1 MRHEGD
7 PSGGDPASKVSKVS
21 EALAIAYR
29 IPFLLSKSISLHR
42 ECLCVRTKRNGT
54 IQSPRTFLQETK
66 HLSSGCTPPTPTTK
80 AGAVSHCTPH
90 QHRTDLLY
98 RECGLYKNDGKQVL
112 FRRAM
117 QTNAHYQYYQD
128 CQVHIFL
135 VLVEIELVINILLV
149 FFFNQVFTP
158 GTCSDTPVFIF
169 LP

>member
-1 MRHEGD
+1 MRACKITRKGSACMRHEGD

-98 RECGLYKNDGKQVL
+98 RECGLYKNDGASKYCSGEQC
-112 FRRAM
+112 RRTHT
-117 QTNAHYQYYQD
+117 TNTTKTAKYT
-128 CQVHIFL
+128 
-135 VLVEIELVINILLV
+135 
-149 FFFNQVFTP
+149 FFWCWLRLN
-158 GTCSDTPVFIF
+158 
-169 LP
+169 L